1 MTTTKKCM
9 IKMEHQNKQ
18 MYQIDTTNKI
28 IILVNDNPIC
38 LFFVNHMQTHLKCLS
53 CLQMYLD
60 V

>member
-1 MTTTKKCM
+1 M

-38 LFFVNHMQTHLKCLS
+38 LFFVNHMQTHLKGLS